1 LGRQSSRLGLRE
13 AAFGKPPGPAHCV
26 LALFFFTR
34 LQEVAW
40 YTFHIMRLSHITIQ
54 GFKSFA
60 KKTTLDVTH
69 QVTGVVGPNGSGKS
83 NIAEAI
89 RFVLGEQS
97 MKSMRGKQGSDII
110 FKGSEHLSPLSRA
123 SVTMVIDNKN
133 KGDTAH
139 ASDTLAPFLVYD
151 ELTLA
156 RVIYA
161 DGTSDYMLNDA
172 KIRLKDVQELLSFAG
187 IGGSAH
193 TIINQGEAD
202 RILLASPRDRKE
214 ALEDALGLRIY
225 HMRLNESK
233 RKLERVKAHV
243 HEVEL
248 LRKEIKPHLEHLKR
262 QVDKIESQEEERKKL
277 HALLI
282 AYLSREED
290 ELIHLDERIKEQG
303 TSASLL
309 LITDSIKKEL
319 EALKHKTGD
328 SQVTTVQEKH
338 TLQAEMRSLLER
350 RDQVS
355 KTLGRLEAEK
365 AYLEKELER
374 EREGKAITIGN
385 DEWNETHAVV
395 SHGFENLK
403 QALHASDIEK
413 AKSHVDDAHQSIE
426 TFFQKHGS
434 TEATRKEAITKE
446 IQGIAQ
452 TIAEHEE
459 KEKQLSHDMVALQEK
474 IDAIDTSAQ
483 AHIQSKHEEEKK
495 VMMLESK
502 LRELESTIALRRQ
515 EEGEYSLRKNHFDA
529 LIQEGVTIV
538 GRVVLEYKSHIADE
552 RYRDTPKT
560 DLMRAIERS
569 KLRIEEAGVPNRE
582 EVISEYKTTRE
593 RDEYLTKELA
603 DIKESEEKLQVLIKE
618 LATSLEERFSTG
630 VKEVSKVFSEFF
642 GEVFTGGKG
651 KLVLMDL
658 VKIDEEGNQITEQGI
673 DIDVSLPNK
682 KVKEIS
688 MFSGGERALVS
699 IALLFAMS
707 SITPPPFM
715 VLDETDA
722 PLDESNARKY
732 GVMLQRLA
740 EKSKLLVITHNR
752 ETMNHC
758 DMLYGVTIGVDGAS
772 KLLSIN
778 FKDAQGYAQ

>member
-1 LGRQSSRLGLRE
+1 
-13 AAFGKPPGPAHCV
+13 
-26 LALFFFTR
+26 
-34 LQEVAW
+34 
-40 YTFHIMRLSHITIQ
+40 MRLSHITIS

-97 MKSMRGKQGSDII
+97 MKSMRGKQGSDVIW
-110 FKGSEHLSPLSRA
+110 KGSEHLSALSRA

-133 KGDTAH
+133 KADTAH
-139 ASDTLAPFLVYD
+139 ASETLAPFLVYD
-151 ELTLA
+151 ELVLA

-202 RILLASPRDRKE
+202 RILLATPKDRKE

-233 RKLERVKAHV
+233 RKLDRVKAHV
-243 HEVEL
+243 HEVEI
-248 LRKEIKPHLEHLKR
+248 LRKEIKPHLDMLKR

-290 ELIHLDERIKEQG
+290 ELMHLDERIKEQG

-319 EALKHKTGD
+319 EALTKKSSD
-328 SQVTTVQEKH
+328 PQVTSLQEKH
-338 TLQAEMRSLLER
+338 TLQAEMRSLMER
-350 RDQVS
+350 RDQVT

-365 AYLEKELER
+365 SYLEKELER
-374 EREGKAITIGN
+374 EREGKAVTVEH
-385 DEWNETHAVV
+385 DEWNEAYATV

-403 QALHASDIEK
+403 SALHASDVEK
-413 AKSHVDDAHQSIE
+413 AKGHADGAHQSVE
-426 TFFQKHGS
+426 QFFQKYGN
-434 TEATRKEAITKE
+434 TEASRKESIAKDIA
-446 IQGIAQ
+446 GIAQ
-452 TIAEHEE
+452 TIGEHEGKE
-459 KEKQLSHDMVALQEK
+459 KELSSDMVRLQEK

-483 AHIQSKHEEEKK
+483 ANIQSKHEEEKK

-529 LIQEGVTIV
+529 LIQEGVTFV
-538 GRVVLEYKSHIADE
+538 GRVVLEYKSHTADE
-552 RYRDTPKT
+552 RYRDTLKQ

-582 EVISEYKTTRE
+582 EVIAEYKSTRE

-603 DIKESEEKLQVLIKE
+603 DIKESEEKLQELIKE
-618 LATSLEERFSTG
+618 LTDTLSERFSTG

-642 GEVFTGGKG
+642 GEVFQGGKG

-778 FKDAQGYAQ
+778 FKDAEGYVQ

>member
-1 LGRQSSRLGLRE
+1 
-13 AAFGKPPGPAHCV
+13 
-26 LALFFFTR
+26 
-34 LQEVAW
+34 
-40 YTFHIMRLSHITIQ
+40 MRLSHITIQ

-97 MKSMRGKQGSDII
+97 MKSMRGKIGADII
-110 FKGSEHLSPLSRA
+110 FKGSEHLSPMSRA
-123 SVTMVIDNKN
+123 SVTMVIDNKD
-133 KGDTAH
+133 KGNVSH
-139 ASDTLAPFLVYD
+139 ASETLAPFLVYD
-151 ELTLA
+151 ELVLA

-161 DGTSDYMLNDA
+161 DGTSDYMLNEA

-248 LRKEIKPHLEHLKR
+248 LRKEVKPHLDHLKR
-262 QVDKIESQEEERKKL
+262 QVDKIESQEEERQKL
-277 HALLI
+277 HTLLV
-282 AYLSREED
+282 AYLTREEL
-290 ELIHLDERIKEQG
+290 ELVHLDERIREQG
-303 TSASLL
+303 TSASLM
-309 LITDSIKKEL
+309 LITDSIRKEL
-319 EALKHKTGD
+319 HALKDKTSD
-328 SQVTTVQEKH
+328 SHSTSVQEKH
-338 TLQAEMRSLLER
+338 TLQAEMKSLMER
-350 RDQVS
+350 RDQVT

-365 AYLEKELER
+365 AYLEKELTR
-374 EREGKAITIGN
+374 ETEGKAITIEH
-385 DEWNETHAVV
+385 DEWNDVHAVLA
-395 SHGFENLK
+395 HGFENLRS
-403 QALHASDIEK
+403 ALSAADIVRATTHTEDLSLS
-413 AKSHVDDAHQSIE
+413 AES
-426 TFFQKHGS
+426 FFSKHGS
-434 TEATRKEAITKE
+434 QEPSKKESLTKE
-446 IQGIAQ
+446 MEGIVSAL
-452 TIAEHEE
+452 AEHEQ
-459 KEKQLSHDMVALQEK
+459 KERVLSLDMVHLQEK
-474 IDAIDTSAQ
+474 IDTIDTTAQ
-483 AHIQSKHEEEKK
+483 AYIQSRHEEEKK
-495 VMMLESK
+495 VMILESK

-515 EEGEYSLRKNHFDA
+515 EEGEYSLRKQHFDA
-529 LIQEGVTIV
+529 LIQEGVLIV
-538 GRVVLEYKSHIADE
+538 GREILEYRSKNPEE
-552 RYRDTPKT
+552 RFRDTPKQ

-582 EVISEYKTTRE
+582 EVIAEYKSTRE
-593 RDEYLTKELA
+593 REEYLTKELA
-603 DIKESEEKLQVLIKE
+603 DIKESEEKLLALIDE
-618 LATSLEERFSTG
+618 LTTALEERFSSG
-630 VKEVSKVFSEFF
+630 VREVSKVFSEFF
-642 GEVFTGGKG
+642 SEVFAGGKG
-651 KLVLMDL
+651 KLVLTEL
-658 VKIDEEGNQITEQGI
+658 TKIDEDGEEMKEQGI

-682 KVKEIS
+682 KVKEIG

-758 DMLYGVTIGVDGAS
+758 DMLYGVTIGIDGGS

>member
-1 LGRQSSRLGLRE
+1 
-13 AAFGKPPGPAHCV
+13 
-26 LALFFFTR
+26 
-34 LQEVAW
+34 
-40 YTFHIMRLSHITIQ
+40 MRLSHITIQ

-97 MKSMRGKQGSDII
+97 MKSMRGKIGSDVIW
-110 FKGSEHLSPLSRA
+110 KGSEHLSAMSRA
-123 SVTMVIDNKN
+123 SVTMVIDNKD

-151 ELTLA
+151 ELVLS
-156 RVIYA
+156 RVIFS

-172 KIRLKDVQELLSFAG
+172 KVRLKDVQELLSFAG

-202 RILLASPRDRKE
+202 RILLATPKDRKE

-233 RKLERVKAHV
+233 RKLERVKTHV
-243 HEVEL
+243 HEVDL
-248 LRKEIKPHLEHLKR
+248 LRKEIKPHLDHLKR
-262 QVDKIESQEEERKKL
+262 QVDKIESQEEERQKL
-277 HALLI
+277 HTLLI
-282 AYLSREED
+282 AYLTREEQ
-290 ELIHLDERIKEQG
+290 ELVELDERIREQG

-309 LITDSIKKEL
+309 LITDSIRKEL
-319 EALKHKTGD
+319 HSLKEKNADGH
-328 SQVTTVQEKH
+328 VTTVQEKH

-350 RDQVS
+350 RDQVA
-355 KTLGRLEAEK
+355 KTLGRMEAEK
-365 AYLEKELER
+365 AYLEKELTR
-374 EREGKAITIGN
+374 EVEGKAITVEH
-385 DEWNETHAVV
+385 DEWNEMHEVL
-395 SHGFENLK
+395 SHGFEGLHS
-403 QALHASDIEK
+403 ALSASDMEK
-413 AKSHVDDAHQSIE
+413 AKSHAGSLGESSEV
-426 TFFQKHGS
+426 FFSKHGS
-434 TEATRKEAITKE
+434 KEASKKESITRDISVIE
-446 IQGIAQ
+446 A
-452 TIAEHEE
+452 TIAEHEQ
-459 KEKQLSHDMVALQEK
+459 KEKNLSRDMVTLQEK

-483 AHIQSKHEEEKK
+483 TAIQSRHEEEKK

-515 EEGEYSLRKNHFDA
+515 EEGEYSLRKSHFDA
-529 LIQEGVTIV
+529 LLAEGVTIV
-538 GRVVLEYKSHIADE
+538 GRVVLEYKSHAADE
-552 RYRDTPKT
+552 RYRETPKT

-582 EVISEYKTTRE
+582 EVIAEYKSTRE

-603 DIKESEEKLQVLIKE
+603 DIKASEEKLLELIVE
-618 LATSLEERFSTG
+618 LERTLSERFSTG
-630 VKEVSKVFSEFF
+630 VKEVSRVFSEFF

-651 KLVLMDL
+651 RLVLLDL

-682 KVKEIS
+682 KVKELS

-732 GVMLQRLA
+732 GSMLQRLA

-758 DMLYGVTIGVDGAS
+758 DMLYGVTIGVEGAS

-778 FKDAQGYAQ
+778 FKDAEGYAQ